1 VLSADEKTSIQAR
14 RRRHPTLRVATARAA
29 RVEHE
34 YERLGAWAYLAA
46 WDVRRA
52 KLQGSPTLGSPAQLS
67 NHTATDSCC
76 IDSVADRA

>member
-1 VLSADEKTSIQAR
+1 MLSADEKTSIQAR

-52 KLQGSPTLGSPAQLS
+52 KLQG
-67 NHTATDSCC
+67 
-76 IDSVADRA
+76 